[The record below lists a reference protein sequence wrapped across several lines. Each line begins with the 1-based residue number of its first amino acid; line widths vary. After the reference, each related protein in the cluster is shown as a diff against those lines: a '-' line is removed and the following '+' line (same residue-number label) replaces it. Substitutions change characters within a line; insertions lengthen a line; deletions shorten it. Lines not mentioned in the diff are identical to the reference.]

1 MWNQWESSYRTG
13 LQDNAIPSI
22 FDLTSHLNNP
32 HSRHRKHI
40 KELSENEIRTL
51 KWKKKNDE
59 TSEKDQVMRKAAH
72 GKLIVIIVFAK
83 L

>member
-1 MWNQWESSYRTG
+1 M
-13 LQDNAIPSI
+13 
-22 FDLTSHLNNP
+22 NNP